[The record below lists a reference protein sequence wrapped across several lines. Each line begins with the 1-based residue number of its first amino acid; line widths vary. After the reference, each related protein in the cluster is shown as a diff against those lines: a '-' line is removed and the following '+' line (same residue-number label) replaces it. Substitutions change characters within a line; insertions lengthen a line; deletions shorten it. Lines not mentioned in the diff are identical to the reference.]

1 MASEKGREW
10 LLSRPCS
17 GKKQRWSGQCP
28 NQYVRSTWL
37 LPLPPRAFSQKR
49 KEVPLPARRGDIA
62 LFVESHHMVELSHK
76 LTMKNDE
83 IFFAVE

>member
-1 MASEKGREW
+1 MVAFTTLFR
-10 LLSRPCS
+10 
-17 GKKQRWSGQCP
+17 KKTALVRTMPQS
-28 NQYVRSTWL
+28 VRSKHVAL
-37 LPLPPRAFSQKR
+37 AFILIPPRAFSQKR

-83 IFFAVE
+83 IFFAVVWNRT

>member
-1 MASEKGREW
+1 MVAFTTLFRQKTALVRTMPQS
-10 LLSRPCS
+10 
-17 GKKQRWSGQCP
+17 
-28 NQYVRSTWL
+28 VRSKHVALAFTASRVL
-37 LPLPPRAFSQKR
+37 AKTERGPASRA
-49 KEVPLPARRGDIA
+49 RGDIA